1 MRDGPIGELHW
12 LGVAE
17 AAQAIAAKDLSPVE
31 LLNALLK
38 RIDGLDPRLNAF
50 IKLDRE
56 AALQAARAAE
66 AEAMAR
72 RLRGPL
78 HGVPVGI
85 KDIIDVA
92 GLATTCH
99 SKIRADALATS
110 DAVCVQKLRGA
121 GAIVLGKL
129 STHEFGELYTLLP
142 QGNCS

>member
-85 KDIIDVA
+85 KDIIDVP

-99 SKIRADALATS
+99 SKIRAHALAGS
-110 DAVCVQKLRGA
+110 AP
-121 GAIVLGKL
+121 
-129 STHEFGELYTLLP
+129 LP
-142 QGNCS
+142 